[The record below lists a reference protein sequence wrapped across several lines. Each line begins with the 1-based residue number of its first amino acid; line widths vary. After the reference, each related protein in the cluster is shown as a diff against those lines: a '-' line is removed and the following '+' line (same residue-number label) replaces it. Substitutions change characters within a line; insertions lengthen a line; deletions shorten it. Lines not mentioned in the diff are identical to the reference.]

1 MEWLKQQ
8 GPWCPALIEYLRRHH
23 QQYDVLIFFTYLY
36 APTVL
41 GLEVAP
47 ARSILVSTAHDEPA
61 IRLEIF
67 KEVFSK
73 PAALC
78 YLTESE
84 RQFVQLQFPDR
95 PLLEEVVGVG
105 VDLPQQQPYPR
116 MPAAA
121 DEDEPHREPTA
132 PSRPA
137 PTRRR
142 GADARLPVASA
153 RPRRRVPPAPPALR
167 PDRALRRPDRS
178 GQGLRGADSSTS
190 AST

>member
-1 MEWLKQQ
+1 M
-8 GPWCPALIEYLRRHH
+8 IEHLRRQH
-23 QQYDVLIFFTYLY
+23 QQYDVLLFFTYLY

-84 RQFVQLQFPDR
+84 RQFVQRQFPDR

-105 VDLPQQQPYPR
+105 VDMPQQ
-116 MPAAA
+116 PALPADAGDRHRGRAA
-121 DEDEPHREPTA
+121 GG
-132 PSRPA
+132 
-137 PTRRR
+137 RRR
-142 GADARLPVASA
+142 GA
-153 RPRRRVPPAPPALR
+153 
-167 PDRALRRPDRS
+167 
-178 GQGLRGADSSTS
+178 
-190 AST
+190 